1 MVVELRCVGPQ
12 SADQG
17 EPYGLR
23 PIHLLDHE
31 QSALERIL
39 LDVRRDVERRL
50 GAVLCPASRNVTRD
64 VLDDAFAAAAE
75 RAVVTLATYLDI
87 RPMQPS
93 LATMTSP
100 DDFLLPR
107 GD

>member
-1 MVVELRCVGPQ
+1 MVVELRCHGLH

-17 EPYGLR
+17 EPYDR
-23 PIHLLDHE
+23 PAVHLLDHE

-50 GAVLCPASRNVTRD
+50 GAVLCPASRSVTRD
-64 VLDDAFAAAAE
+64 VLDDAFAAATE
-75 RAVVTLATYLDI
+75 RAVVTLAMYLDT
-87 RPMQPS
+87 RAMQPS
-93 LATMTSP
+93 IGGSRNDA
-100 DDFLLPR
+100 LLPL